1 MRYFFHLFMSLSCLW
16 IGEYSSLFVLQLAFV
31 FTFFKSKKI
40 FYLFY
45 MPIIFL
51 VLIKLF
57 ASSVYLL
64 YFFNLLFLFYFLY
77 KNELLPNREELA
89 IFSTYMVILYGMY
102 HYFEEDLYYL
112 YITLGIDDKVNHIFN
127 EVVIFLTLLHLIIF
141 LILGYNKQKIFR
153 K

>member
-1 MRYFFHLFMSLSCLW
+1 MRYFFHLFLSLSLIW
-16 IGEYSSLFVLQLAFV
+16 IGEYSTLFVLQLAFV
-31 FTFFKSKKI
+31 FTFLKNKKI
-40 FYLFY
+40 FYLLYIPMVF
-45 MPIIFL
+45 F

-77 KNELLPNREELA
+77 KNELLLSQEELL
-89 IFSTYMVILYGMY
+89 ILSIYMTILYGLY
-102 HYFEEDLYYL
+102 RYFEDELYYL
-112 YITLGIDDKVNHIFN
+112 YLSLETDDKINHIFD
-127 EVVIFLTLLHLIIF
+127 EVVIVLTLLHLIIF